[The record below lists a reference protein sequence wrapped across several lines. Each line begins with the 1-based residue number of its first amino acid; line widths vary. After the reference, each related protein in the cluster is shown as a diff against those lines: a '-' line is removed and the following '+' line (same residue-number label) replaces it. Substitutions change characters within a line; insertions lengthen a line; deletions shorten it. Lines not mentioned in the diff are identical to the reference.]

1 MMMMMQASMDALVK
15 DIKPEEL
22 VNTRRYLEMVEMVKR
37 DDDDNE
43 SVRSEDDDA
52 PDSDD
57 EAFIDDR
64 DMPPL
69 IEDSDDDDE
78 EDIQWAS
85 AELERRL
92 LDDTDEEHDVLV
104 SLICVV

>member
-1 MMMMMQASMDALVK
+1 MQESMDALVN
-15 DIKPEEL
+15 DLKPEEL
-22 VNTRRYLEMVEMVKR
+22 VNTRRYLEMVEMSKR
-37 DDDDNE
+37 VTMSNDDEISLYASGNE
-43 SVRSEDDDA
+43 FN
-52 PDSDD
+52 SDD

-69 IEDSDDDDE
+69 IEDSDDDD
-78 EDIQWAS
+78 DIQWVS

-92 LDDTDEEHDVLV
+92 LDDTDEERDVLV